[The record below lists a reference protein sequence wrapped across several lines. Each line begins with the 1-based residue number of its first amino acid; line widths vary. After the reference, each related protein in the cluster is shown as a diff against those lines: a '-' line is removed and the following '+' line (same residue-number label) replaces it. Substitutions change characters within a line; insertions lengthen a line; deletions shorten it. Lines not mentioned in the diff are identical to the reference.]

1 MNAEIDVSQ
10 VVLKTERLTLRPWK
24 ESDLEDFYEYARVD
38 GVGQMAGWL
47 PHKDREE
54 SRKILRMFIDEKRRL
69 LLSMKGKS
77 LVPWELS
84 GTMRK
89 SCQNFRKRRVVN
101 WDLCFQR
108 ITGAGESCRKRSGGS
123 SGICLMRLGWIFLPA
138 AIMWKMNGR
147 KGYRKNVVSA
157 ITGWSKRK
165 PATEKKG
172 TAGCRY

>member
-1 MNAEIDVSQ
+1 MSMPEWTASARWRAGCRIR
-10 VVLKTERLTLRPWK
+10 TERSPGRFS
-24 ESDLEDFYEYARVD
+24 ECSS
-38 GVGQMAGWL
+38 M
-47 PHKDREE
+47 
-54 SRKILRMFIDEKRRL
+54 KRRRL
-69 LLSMKGKS
+69 PLSTKGKS
-77 LVPWELS
+77 LAPWELS

-89 SCQNFRKRRVVN
+89 SCRNFRKRRVVN